1 MKGYPLKLDTL
12 VLTEESTLMIN
23 MTNLAD
29 TEKLALFGGPKT
41 IQTEF
46 KRYNSIGAEEV
57 QAAKK
62 VIESGVLSQFI
73 GAWHED
79 FYGGPK
85 VREFERQCAEY
96 FGVKHAV
103 TVNSWTSGLVA
114 AVGAIGIEP
123 GDEVI
128 VTPWTMSASATA
140 ILHWNA
146 IPVFADIDPETFNLD
161 PKSVEANITPYTK
174 AIMVADIFGQSA
186 DMDELMAIA
195 TKHGLKVISDAAQ
208 APGALYKGKHA
219 GTFAHVG
226 GYSLNYHKHIHTGEG
241 GILVTDD
248 DEIAERLQ
256 LIRNHAEVVVGDKGV
271 TNLSNMIG
279 HNFRLGEIECAMGI
293 EQLKKLSGFVESRQH
308 LANRLTEGLK
318 GLRGLR
324 TPVVKPDRTHVYYVY
339 PIILDVEELGISKG
353 RIHAALQAE
362 GVTVANRYQN
372 IHLLPVYQ
380 KKIAYG
386 SRGFPWVSDICHR
399 DVDYSKG
406 ICPVAEELNDST
418 YLGFGLCVYDWTN
431 DDVDLIAK
439 AFRKVWSNLEMLK
452 GSALLGGEA

>member
-1 MKGYPLKLDTL
+1 M
-12 VLTEESTLMIN
+12 
-23 MTNLAD
+23 
-29 TEKLALFGGPKT
+29 EKLALFGGKKT
-41 IQTEF
+41 IQASF
-46 KRYNSIGAEEV
+46 QHYNSIGSEELA
-57 QAAKK
+57 AAKE
-62 VIESGVLSQFI
+62 VIESGVLSQFL

-85 VREFERQCAEY
+85 VREFERKCAEY

-123 GDEVI
+123 GDEII

-161 PKSVEANITPYTK
+161 PKSVEENITPYTK
-174 AIMVADIFGQSA
+174 AIMVVDIFGQSA

-195 TKHGLKVISDAAQ
+195 AKYGLRVISDTAQ
-208 APGALYKGKHA
+208 APGALYKGKYA
-219 GTFAHVG
+219 GTAAHVG

-241 GILVTDD
+241 GILVTND

-293 EQLKKLSGFVESRQH
+293 EQLKKLSGFVQSRQR

-324 TPVVKPDRTHVYYVY
+324 TPVVKEDRTHVYYVY
-339 PIILDVEELGISKG
+339 PMILDIEELGVSRE

-362 GVTVANRYQN
+362 GVTLGKRYQN

-386 SRGFPWVSDICHR
+386 SRGFPWTSDICHR
-399 DVDYSKG
+399 DIDYSKG
-406 ICPVAEELNDST
+406 ICPVAEELNDSS
-418 YLGFGLCVYDWTN
+418 YLGLGMCVYDLTDN
-431 DDVDLIAK
+431 DVDLIAS
-439 AFRKVWSNLEMLK
+439 AFHKVWKNL
-452 GSALLGGEA
+452 ALLA